1 MLHDLIL
8 KNSNHRNIISVRGS
22 IKLIHGP
29 VFTWIKYIRNGK
41 LFTRKKVI
49 EDELNDMKL

>member
-8 KNSNHRNIISVRGS
+8 KNSNHRNIISFRGS